1 MEDFADTTAGADA
14 ACYGG
19 ECGDQER
26 AAQHDGEQLAERR
39 NGDGIVVE
47 GLGQCDSSREAED
60 GAGER
65 GEHLCRGQS
74 CADLIDIEIP
84 SSSDNEPA
92 VA

>member
-19 ECGDQER
+19 ECGDHER
-26 AAQHDGEQLAERR
+26 AAQHDGEQLPERR
-39 NGDGIVVE
+39 NGDRIVVDS
-47 GLGQCDSSREAED
+47 LGQCDSSREAED

-65 GEHLCRGQS
+65 GEHPCRGQS
-74 CADLIDIEIP
+74 CADVIDN
-84 SSSDNEPA
+84 NEPA

>member
-1 MEDFADTTAGADA
+1 MRPAMAVSAVITSTLPSTTASS
-14 ACYGG
+14 C
-19 ECGDQER
+19 Q
-26 AAQHDGEQLAERR
+26 ERR
-39 NGDGIVVE
+39 NGHRIVVE
-47 GLGQCDSSREAED
+47 RLGQCDSSRKAED

-65 GEHLCRGQS
+65 GERLCRGQS